1 MILLPQ
7 RYYFAAMTNQNQK
20 AVHSEYCDTLQ
31 GGQTWRCRTPNGAG
45 FEGQR
50 APCFCQNDP
59 GVEEEGDSKEGK
71 PPLEKSFTASWGP
84 LAKQLKQQLP

>member
-1 MILLPQ
+1 
-7 RYYFAAMTNQNQK
+7 MTNQNQK

-71 PPLEKSFTASWGP
+71 TAPREVVHRQVGSSGQTAKTAAPITASASG
-84 LAKQLKQQLP
+84 